1 MRFMN
6 MEHKYKIVE
15 PPFRTGAFLAG
26 TMGCLFFF
34 AFLTAGCCRTQCASE
49 LHCARNIVYGAGY
62 VAEEEGDTPCLQ
74 PLLMDIME
82 PEDGGESSRPAVI
95 IIHGGGFVQGSKED
109 EDQIEVAS
117 HLARNGYVC
126 FLINYRLMNDHP
138 PVPPSITDPLVRGG
152 HAATVDAKAAHRHV
166 CALASE
172 YRIDPKRIALMG
184 SSAGAAT
191 ALAAGLSPPDRF
203 YSDGEAFP
211 VPPENH
217 PEVETHTAAIINL
230 WGSGDYFPEL
240 LGFPRG
246 GGLAAGDEHRRLVP
260 RKRHRPCILSRTR
273 SRSRRMGCRH
283 RRQLPGG
290 THHGISGRLPA
301 SLEQVLSGISFAQK
315 MVEGI
320 SAPATRA
327 PVVVGAPTEAP
338 FCDS

>member
-240 LGFPRG
+240 FTP
-246 GGLAAGDEHRRLVP
+246 
-260 RKRHRPCILSRTR
+260 
-273 SRSRRMGCRH
+273 
-283 RRQLPGG
+283 
-290 THHGISGRLPA
+290 
-301 SLEQVLSGISFAQK
+301 
-315 MVEGI
+315 
-320 SAPATRA
+320 
-327 PVVVGAPTEAP
+327 EAP
-338 FCDS
+338 PIMTVHGGQDFRVGEGLQPAMNIDAWCRENGTVHVFYPVPEAGHGAWDAVIDGNSLAERITEFLDAYLHPLNKYFPGYPSLRKWWKESVRRPHAHP